1 MIIQAIHAYIYTNTH
16 LLIHTM
22 QKTKGE
28 STIVFLSVLGL
39 EYAFQII
46 PICVIV
52 LVATVK

>member
-46 PICVIV
+46 PICVTV

>member
-28 STIVFLSVLGL
+28 KVQSFSSQYSVWSMPSKL
-39 EYAFQII
+39 FQFA
-46 PICVIV
+46 
-52 LVATVK
+52 LLFWLLL